1 MLRLGTMA
9 WPFRQT
15 AVKGHCIIKTLTLT
29 IRLAGTRVGSIFLCT
44 ICRYNEQTS
53 LEIFLRSSV
62 FVCVH
67 CEYYSDYLSPAF
79 CTIII
84 CMCRPHKLAITLFI
98 LDDKSQMGNSNKYTM
113 IWHKKQQQEHHL
125 PLQPQQHHHL
135 YHHYH
140 PGPLSGHANMQTWLK
155 NGRNQTASYAD
166 NQQ

>member
-1 MLRLGTMA
+1 MSPRYHG
-9 WPFRQT
+9 
-15 AVKGHCIIKTLTLT
+15 
-29 IRLAGTRVGSIFLCT
+29 LAFPADRSQRSLHHKDADINDSTGRHKSGQHLPLYYM
-44 ICRYNEQTS
+44 YNERTS

-62 FVCVH
+62 FVCVY

-140 PGPLSGHANMQTWLK
+140 PSPLSGHANMQTWLK
-155 NGRNQTASYAD
+155 NGRNQTASNAD
-166 NQQ
+166 KQQ